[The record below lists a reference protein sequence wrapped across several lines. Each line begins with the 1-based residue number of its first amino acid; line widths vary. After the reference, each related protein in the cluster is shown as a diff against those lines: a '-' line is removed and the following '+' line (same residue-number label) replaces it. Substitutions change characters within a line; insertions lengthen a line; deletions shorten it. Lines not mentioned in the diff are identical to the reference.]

1 MSTVTRKPAVCEIQ
15 GIYTLW
21 MREVLRYSRER
32 SRMIS
37 SFIQPLL
44 WLVIFGAGI
53 NLPITGASSAA
64 NITYQMFI
72 FPGIITQALQFTSMF
87 MGISVIWDRQ
97 FGFLKEILVA
107 PISRVSIFLGKMLG
121 VSTDAIVQGI
131 VIFPFGLLIG
141 VPLSPVSFVEAVPV
155 MLLITFGVVCVGL
168 TIASYLESLE
178 SFGLIQ
184 TFVNLPLF
192 FLSGAL
198 FPVTHIPW
206 WLQWAF
212 YLNPLT
218 YGVDI
223 LRTIILGASWT
234 PLQPFYV
241 EVLIL
246 CAFDTA
252 MILIGT
258 YSFSRTA

>member
-1 MSTVTRKPAVCEIQ
+1 VSELQ
-15 GIYTLW
+15 GIFTLW
-21 MREVLRYSRER
+21 YREVLRYSRER

-44 WLVIFGAGI
+44 WLIIFGAGI
-53 NLPITGASSAA
+53 NLPIQSAA
-64 NITYQMFI
+64 NISYQMFI
-72 FPGIITQALQFTSMF
+72 FPGVITQALQFTSMF

-107 PISRVSIFLGKMLG
+107 PVSRVSIFLGKMFG

-131 VIFPFGLLIG
+131 IIFPFGLLIG
-141 VPLSPVSFVEAVPV
+141 VPLSIPAFIQSVPV
-155 MLLITFGVVCVGL
+155 MMLITFGVVCVGL
-168 TIASYLESLE
+168 TIASFLTSLE

-198 FPVTHIPW
+198 FPVNHIPA
-206 WLQWAF
+206 WLQWVF
-212 YLNPLT
+212 YVNPLT
-218 YGVDI
+218 YGVDA
-223 LRTIILGASWT
+223 LRTIILGSAWT
-234 PLQPFYV
+234 PILPLYQ
-241 EVLIL
+241 EILIL
-246 CAFDTA
+246 CVFDAA

-258 YSFSRTA
+258 FAFSRRS